1 MGRSAKKNS
10 INPRKMENIKMNINH
25 SANITYI
32 HEYIQSVLVLGVYNL
47 CEVTIRRLMDR

>member
-1 MGRSAKKNS
+1 MTRVGPQRQKNS

-32 HEYIQSVLVLGVYNL
+32 HEYIVSSGV
-47 CEVTIRRLMDR
+47 RRV